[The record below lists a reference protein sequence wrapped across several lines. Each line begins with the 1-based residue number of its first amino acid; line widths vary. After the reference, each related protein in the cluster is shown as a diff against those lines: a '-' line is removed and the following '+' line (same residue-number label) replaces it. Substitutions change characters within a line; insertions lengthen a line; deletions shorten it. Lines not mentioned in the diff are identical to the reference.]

1 MAESSLVTKEM
12 KKAIGTWRMPQF
24 APEDVTIWAV
34 LRYAAATE
42 DPNPLWRD
50 ENYAKRTRW
59 GGIITPP
66 TSVQVYNSINRQFR
80 EQSGEAWPEVLPFPP
95 PFESTFFASD
105 EFEFLAPIRVGD
117 AISSEAILGDVYE
130 KQSRSGAGRLLFIQ
144 YNMAYHNQMG
154 ELLARQRCTL
164 ISAEASAPAVAK
176 GGTDQSKSVTSATI
190 SPRQVCF
197 EDVGMGF
204 NIPSMTKHVTLTTM
218 LKWAGATG
226 DVGRPHFDLDYM
238 TKVWRMPNVVAHG
251 PLIGAYLA
259 QLITNWIGG
268 WGMLERHSSQYVG
281 NVFPG
286 AVVTFGG
293 KVTHKYV
300 LRGENFVDCETWA
313 KDQGERIVALGKSTV
328 TLPLRSQVC

>member
-1 MAESSLVTKEM
+1 MAEGSLVTKEM
-12 KKAIGTWRMPQF
+12 KKAIGNWRMPQF

-50 ENYAKRTRW
+50 EKYASQTKW
-59 GGIITPP
+59 GGIIAPP
-66 TSVQVYNSINRQFR
+66 TSIQIYNSVNRQFR
-80 EQSGEAWPEVLPFPP
+80 EQGGEPWPEVFPFPP
-95 PFESTFFASD
+95 PFESTFFGSD
-105 EFEFLAPIRVGD
+105 EFEFFAPIRIGD
-117 AISSEAILGDVYE
+117 AVSSEAVLGNVYE
-130 KQSRSGAGRLLFIQ
+130 KQSHSRAGRLVFIQ
-144 YNMAYHNQMG
+144 HNMAYHNQRG

-164 ISAEASAPAVAK
+164 ISVEASAPAVAA
-176 GGTDQSKSVTSATI
+176 GGDDQSKFVAPVAI
-190 SPRQVCF
+190 SPRQICF
-197 EDVGMGF
+197 EDVEVGT
-204 NIPSMTKHVTLTTM
+204 IVPSMAKHVTLTTM

-226 DVGRPHFDLDYM
+226 DVGRPHFDFEYM

-268 WGMLERHSSQYVG
+268 WGVLVNHSAQYVG

-286 AVVTFGG
+286 SVVTFEGR
-293 KVTHKYV
+293 VTHKRV
-300 LRGENFVDCETWA
+300 AQGDNFVNCETWA
-313 KDQGERIVALGKSTV
+313 KCQGERIVAVGKSTA